1 MTLTSSSAGKARA
14 QVLVTGFGPFG
25 PHTLNPSGDA
35 AAALDGEVIGG
46 ALVVG
51 RRFETSTATV
61 APALAAALDE
71 VEPVLLICLGLAP
84 GRPGLSL
91 ERIAANVRDFPFAD
105 NDGTVLSDAP
115 VIDGGP
121 DGVFSGLPLRAILA
135 RWLLEDVPGH
145 FSDTAGTYLC
155 NQLFY
160 LACDAGR
167 RRGIPAGFI
176 HIPDSPQ
183 SAAVSAGARPHPT
196 MEQATMERGIRL
208 AIETC
213 LDPSASDVLVTA
225 TGALG

>member
-1 MTLTSSSAGKARA
+1 MTITSSSAGQAK
-14 QVLVTGFGPFG
+14 VLLTGFGSFG
-25 PHTLNPSGDA
+25 PHTLNPSA
-35 AAALDGEVIGG
+35 VVAAALDGEVISK

-51 RRFETSTATV
+51 RLFETSTATV
-61 APALAAALDE
+61 AQALTRALDE

-84 GRPGLSL
+84 GRSALSL
-91 ERIAANVRDFPFAD
+91 ERIAANVRDFPIAD
-105 NDGTVLSDAP
+105 YDGAILRDVP
-115 VIDGGP
+115 VIEGGP

-135 RWLLEDVPGH
+135 RWLGEGIPGH
-145 FSDTAGTYLC
+145 ISDTAGTYLC

-176 HIPDSPQ
+176 HIPDSLQ
-183 SAAVSAGARPHPT
+183 SAAVLAGSQPQPT

-213 LDPSASDVLVTA
+213 LNPRASDLLLSA
-225 TGALG
+225 TGTLA

>member
-1 MTLTSSSAGKARA
+1 MTTTSSLAGQAK
-14 QVLVTGFGPFG
+14 VLLTGFGSFG
-25 PHTLNPSGDA
+25 PHTLNPSAVA
-35 AAALDGEVIGG
+35 AAALDGEVIGK

-51 RRFETSTATV
+51 RLFETSTATV
-61 APALAAALDE
+61 AQALTRALDE

-84 GRPGLSL
+84 GRPALSL
-91 ERIAANVRDFPFAD
+91 ERIAANVRDFPIAD
-105 NDGTVLSDAP
+105 YDGTILRDVP
-115 VIDGGP
+115 VIEGAP

-135 RWLLEDVPGH
+135 RWQGEGIPGH
-145 FSDTAGTYLC
+145 ISDTAGTYLC

-176 HIPDSPQ
+176 HIPDSLQ
-183 SAAVSAGARPHPT
+183 SAAVLAGSQPQPT

-213 LDPSASDVLVTA
+213 LNPDASDLLLST
-225 TGALG
+225 TGTVA